1 MRQRR
6 RSRLALI
13 SAAAG
18 LTCLAFATPAW
29 AMATTPL
36 QRSNVPLLAPDS
48 DPRGGNGTVKIDD
61 IPVDGDISNVPHVG
75 CTFAVKF
82 FDFDEGEHANI
93 VFSLQQ
99 KPGPGIE
106 LLRRDNVLVS
116 TDAATG
122 GKPDPDEV
130 FTFSVSQLGLG
141 AYKPQND
148 QGYHIKLTVERIGAP
163 GAGKHKVFWVPRCVD
178 KKSPSSP
185 PPSNP
190 SSPPPSSPSNGGGV
204 GGGGGSL
211 PITGAAIGGLV
222 TVGLGLLGAG
232 VTLVL
237 LRRRR
242 DAVEFEA

>member
-36 QRSNVPLLAPDS
+36 QRSNVPVLAPGG
-48 DPRGGNGTVKIDD
+48 DPAGANRTVKIDD
-61 IPVDGDISNVPHVG
+61 IPVDGDKSNLPHVG

-82 FDFDEGEHANI
+82 FGFDEGEHANI
-93 VFSLQQ
+93 VFTLQQ
-99 KPGPGIE
+99 EKPGPSPE

-116 TDAATG
+116 KDAAG
-122 GKPDPDEV
+122 GRDDLDEV
-130 FTFSVSQLGLG
+130 FTFSVSQFGLD
-141 AYKPQND
+141 AYTPQND
-148 QGYHIKLTVERIGAP
+148 QGYHIKLEVERIGAP
-163 GAGKHKVFWVPRCVD
+163 GAGKHKVFWVPRCVE
-178 KKSPSSP
+178 KKPPSSP

-222 TVGLGLLGAG
+222 TVGLGLVGAG
-232 VTLVL
+232 ITLVL